1 MGFDFSKKKKEKI
14 EVDSGNS
21 IVFTVVGMNPASSYL
36 AYELSQIASLSKKRT
51 DIIFIDDKEV
61 EEEDIKYGKFVKSD
75 LGLNRACVTA
85 KRCSS
90 SFNIDIE
97 TLDKS
102 RITKDDILNL
112 YKGRI
117 GYLPV
122 IICTSPTNTML
133 EAVKGALDKLS
144 DAVVIVTNEYD
155 LFGEL
160 NFHYKKDSVFM
171 TKNDLDSYMAYFT
184 KITNKTCPLEMSKN
198 IFLYIDDILCERP
211 IATEKVVFDIRK
223 KISSSKYIG
232 DQDISLD
239 KRDEFG
245 LIVPT
250 NENILCIVIGLG
262 GTGGSIA
269 YEVAHLASTSNKNI
283 VSVFID
289 GDIIENKNLNR
300 QRFIVED
307 LNRYKAYVTAKR
319 CRKAYNV
326 DIIDK
331 NQYIES
337 ENDIYDII
345 KSFKGFTPIIIGC
358 SDSLKLRHLVCETIK
373 NAYRVSGI
381 EDIIYID
388 AGNGEDY
395 GQVNF
400 TYMRKDK
407 YVTPD
412 YFQTSPQSL
421 EDVFTAKLVTQ
432 MSCDELMNS
441 APQTKG
447 ANMASA
453 ITAFSYFE
461 NVVTGSKITSY
472 MSYFNNVNRR
482 IESKSIKLLE
492 GFKF

>member
-1 MGFDFSKKKKEKI
+1 MGFNFSKKKKEKI
-14 EVDSGNS
+14 EIEVGNN
-21 IVFTVVGMNPASSYL
+21 IVFTLLGINPTNSYL

-51 DIIFIDDKEV
+51 DIIMVDENIV
-61 EEEDIKYGKFVKSD
+61 ENTDLQYGKFTKED
-75 LGLNRACVTA
+75 LGLNRAYVTA

-90 SFNIDIE
+90 SFNVDVE
-97 TLDKS
+97 TLTKQN
-102 RITKDDILNL
+102 ITKEDIINL

-122 IICTSPTNTML
+122 IICSSPNFFML
-133 EAVKGALDKLS
+133 EALKGALDKLS
-144 DAVVIVTNEYD
+144 DAVIIITNEYD
-155 LFGEL
+155 TFGEL
-160 NFHYKKDSVFM
+160 NFYYKKNSMYV
-171 TKNDLDSYMAYFT
+171 TKNDIDSYKESFT
-184 KITNKTCPLEMSKN
+184 KLVNKTCSLEMSKN
-198 IFLYIDDILCERP
+198 IFLYIDDILCERE
-211 IATEKVVFDIRK
+211 ISTEKVIFDTRK
-223 KISSSKYIG
+223 KISISKYIG
-232 DQDISLD
+232 DKDISLERE
-239 KRDEFG
+239 KEQG
-245 LIVPT
+245 LVVPIKD
-250 NENILCIVIGLG
+250 NILCIIIGVG
-262 GTGGSIA
+262 GTGASIA
-269 YEVAHLASTSNKNI
+269 YEVAHLANTTNKNI

-300 QRFIVED
+300 QRFVIGD

-319 CRKAYNV
+319 CRNAYGVN
-326 DIIDK
+326 IIDK

-337 ENDIYDII
+337 ENDIYEIM

-358 SDSLKLRHLVCETIK
+358 SDSLKLRYLVCETIK
-373 NAYRVSGI
+373 KAHEIDGLN

-400 TYMRKDK
+400 TYIKNGK
-407 YVTPD
+407 YITPD

-453 ITAFSYFE
+453 ITAFSYLE
-461 NVVTGSKITSY
+461 DVILGNEITSY
-472 MSYFNNVNRR
+472 MSYFNNTNRR
-482 IESKSIKLLE
+482 IESKKIQNL
-492 GFKF
+492 